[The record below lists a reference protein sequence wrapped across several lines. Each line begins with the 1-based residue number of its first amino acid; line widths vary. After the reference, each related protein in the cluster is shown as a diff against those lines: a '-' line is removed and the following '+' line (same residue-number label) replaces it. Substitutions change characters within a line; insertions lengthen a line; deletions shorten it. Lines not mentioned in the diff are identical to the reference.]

1 MTNHS
6 RDIMCKNTLDI
17 RVQQSFA
24 DSLPDIRAA
33 LFGTN
38 EDKAKK

>member
-1 MTNHS
+1 
-6 RDIMCKNTLDI
+6 MCKNTLDI

-33 LFGTN
+33 LFGQN
-38 EDKAKK
+38 EEKTKK